1 MGEQIERVLFTED
14 MKKTH
19 TILIPDML
27 PRHFKLITALMRNYG
42 YNMELLQNNGA
53 GVTENGL
60 KYVHNDSCYPAQLV
74 IGQFLDAIQS
84 GKYDPKKV
92 ALLLTQTGGGC
103 RASNYISLLRKALAR
118 AGYGYV
124 PIISLNFSGLESN
137 PGFKITMPILRR
149 LVYAILYGDLM
160 MRLVNQCRP
169 YEIVKGSADELA
181 DKWTSK
187 IARSLVDAKIVR
199 YKNVREDFYSIVK
212 DFSELPCIRTPKTRV
227 GIVGEIYVK
236 FSPLGNNRLE
246 DFLVEENCEPVL
258 AGLIDFVMYC
268 VYNSIADYKLY
279 RRGAMTKSIY
289 SVVYKYLLKKQHH
302 ISEALTSTGVF
313 RGFCDFDHTRSL
325 IDGYLGIG
333 MKMGEG
339 WLLTA
344 EMLELIDDGVNNI
357 VCVQPFG
364 CLPNHIAGRGVIHKI
379 KEAHPEANI
388 AAIDYDPSTSPVNQH
403 NRIKLMLSNM
413 ESVASAPQEIEKTER
428 AASPARR

>member
-1 MGEQIERVLFTED
+1 MSEQIERVLFTEE

-27 PRHFKLITALMRNYG
+27 PRHFKLIAALMKNYG
-42 YNMELLQNNGA
+42 YNMELLQNDGA

-60 KYVHNDSCYPAQLV
+60 KFVHNDSCYPAQLV
-74 IGQFLDAIQS
+74 IGQFIDAIKS
-84 GKYDPKKV
+84 GKYDPRKV

-137 PGFKITMPILRR
+137 PGFKITLPILRR
-149 LVYAILYGDLM
+149 LIYAILYGDLI

-169 YEIVKGSADELA
+169 YEVVKGSADELA

-187 IARSLVDAKIVR
+187 LVKALVDAKVVR
-199 YKNVREDFYSIVK
+199 YKKVKSEFYNIVK

-236 FSPLGNNRLE
+236 FSPLGNNHLE

-268 VYNSIADYKLY
+268 VYNSIADYELY
-279 RRGAMTKSIY
+279 RRSRLTKIIY
-289 SVVYKYLLKKQHH
+289 TIVYKYLLKKQHH
-302 ISEALTSTGVF
+302 ISAALTSTGVF

-325 IDGYLGIG
+325 IDGYIGIG

-364 CLPNHIAGRGVIHKI
+364 CLPNHIAGRGVMHKI
-379 KEAHPEANI
+379 KQFHPEANI

-403 NRIKLMLSNM
+403 NRIKLMLANM
-413 ESVASAPQEIEKTER
+413 ESDNGELEVEAEEKSE
-428 AASPARR
+428 ALSI

>member
-1 MGEQIERVLFTED
+1 MSEHIERVLFTED
-14 MKKTH
+14 MKHTH

-27 PRHFKLITALMRNYG
+27 PRHFKLIAALMRNYG
-42 YNMELLQNNGA
+42 YNMELLQNSGA

-103 RASNYISLLRKALAR
+103 RASNYISLLRKALSR

-137 PGFKITMPILRR
+137 PGFKITVPILRR
-149 LVYAILYGDLM
+149 LVYAILYGDLI

-169 YEIVKGSADELA
+169 YEIIKGSADELA
-181 DKWTSK
+181 DKWTSRLAK
-187 IARSLVDAKIVR
+187 SLVDAKIVR
-199 YKNVREDFYSIVK
+199 YKNVRNDFYSIVK
-212 DFSELPCIRTPKTRV
+212 DFSELPCVRTPKTRV

-236 FSPLGNNRLE
+236 FSPLGNNHLE

-279 RRGAMTKSIY
+279 RRGALTKGVY

-325 IDGYLGIG
+325 IDGYIGIG

-379 KEAHPEANI
+379 KEAYPEANI

-413 ESVASAPQEIEKTER
+413 ESVASAPQESEKTER
-428 AASPARR
+428 AASPAGA

>member
-1 MGEQIERVLFTED
+1 MNDQPQRVLFTED
-14 MKKTH
+14 MRKTH

-27 PRHFKLITALMRNYG
+27 PRHFKLISALMKSYG
-42 YNMELLQNNGA
+42 YNMELLQNDGL

-74 IGQFLDAIQS
+74 IGQLLDAIKS
-84 GKYDPKKV
+84 GKYDPHRV
-92 ALLLTQTGGGC
+92 ALMLTQTGGGC

-118 AGYGYV
+118 AGYEYI

-137 PGFKITMPILRR
+137 PGFKMTVPILRR
-149 LVYAILYGDLM
+149 LVYAILYGDLL

-169 YEIVKGSADELA
+169 YEVVKGSADELA
-181 DKWTSK
+181 DKWTLK
-187 IARSLVDAKIVR
+187 LAKELVESRLIRYAAVR
-199 YKNVREDFYSIVK
+199 KEFYNIVK

-236 FSPLGNNRLE
+236 FSPLGNNHLE

-268 VYNSIADYKLY
+268 VYNSIADYELY
-279 RRGAMTKSIY
+279 RRGGVSKTIY
-289 SVVYKYLLKKQHH
+289 SVVYKYLIKKQHD
-302 ISEALTSTGVF
+302 ISDALTSTGVF
-313 RGFCDFDHTRSL
+313 RGFSDFDHTRSL
-325 IDGYLGIG
+325 VDGYIGIG

-379 KEAHPEANI
+379 KQAHPEANI

-413 ESVASAPQEIEKTER
+413 ENVAGENAENEYAEREKLEI
-428 AASPARR
+428 